1 MNIDI
6 ARQNMLNHQLKVA
19 GIPDGPVLDAFI
31 QIPRELFA
39 PDDYQELAFAE
50 ITIPLD
56 DNQVMLS
63 PFLLAKILSAAKPT
77 LNDNA
82 LEIGTHEGY
91 LSALLA
97 KTCAKV
103 TSVDLLNSNQKVAQ
117 QRLSMLNLSNAD
129 FIQHDLKSSIPK
141 LDPFDLII
149 FNGALPNFPEEYLQA
164 LRPQQRI
171 ITIVGN
177 QSVMS
182 VQKFTLSAQG
192 QPKITPLFVAN
203 APFFSWATKPSEFKF

>member
-1 MNIDI
+1 
-6 ARQNMLNHQLKVA
+6 
-19 GIPDGPVLDAFI
+19 
-31 QIPRELFA
+31 
-39 PDDYQELAFAE
+39 
-50 ITIPLD
+50 
-56 DNQVMLS
+56 
-63 PFLLAKILSAAKPT
+63 
-77 LNDNA
+77 
-82 LEIGTHEGY
+82 
-91 LSALLA
+91 
-97 KTCAKV
+97 
-103 TSVDLLNSNQKVAQ
+103 AQ